1 MPFGV
6 SRVRIPPSPRA
17 NEASSGIMC
26 WVYVLWSEKLR
37 KRYVG
42 STTKTPEDRL
52 VEHNSKK
59 TPFTAKG
66 IPWILVYEEHYPSL
80 GQGKKREVFL
90 KSGVGRKWLDDHIS
104 MPYDSSKSNRGF

>member
-1 MPFGV
+1 
-6 SRVRIPPSPRA
+6 
-17 NEASSGIMC
+17 MC
-26 WVYVLWSEKLR
+26 WVYVIWSEKFR

-42 STTKTPEDRL
+42 SMAKTPEDRL

-80 GQGKKREVFL
+80 GEGKKREVFL

-104 MPYDSSKSNRGF
+104 MPHDYSKSNRGF